1 MLFLFCQDRYKSTQG
16 NLKSTSVVQLLQAG
30 AWSDMLSALFES
42 QSSIPFHLSNKKR
55 ETRSECLIQIKMKWS
70 DGPPSAVLVK
80 YLSSAFPKPVLESPV
95 IGGPGP
101 ILSESDDPF

>member
-1 MLFLFCQDRYKSTQG
+1 MNEVN
-16 NLKSTSVVQLLQAG
+16 NLAPAIFSDIVQ
-30 AWSDMLSALFES
+30 F
-42 QSSIPFHLSNKKR
+42 
-55 ETRSECLIQIKMKWS
+55 KMKWS

-101 ILSESDDPF
+101 ISVSESDDPF